1 VDEMQRWTA
10 AAAAELGVPGD
21 LLPEVGG
28 ALLDLVR
35 DVAHGVSRPAAP
47 LSAFLVGVAA
57 RAAAAGGP
65 APDAAAPD
73 AAAPDAAA
81 PDAAAPDAAAPDA
94 AAPAGPA
101 PDAAAVRAAVD
112 RLRALAAGWPPPPG
126 G

>member
-1 VDEMQRWTA
+1 MQRWTA

-73 AAAPDAAA
+73 AAAP
-81 PDAAAPDAAAPDA
+81 
-94 AAPAGPA
+94 AGPA

>member
-1 VDEMQRWTA
+1 MDEMQRWTA

-57 RAAAAGGP
+57 GAAAAGGP
-65 APDAAAPD
+65 
-73 AAAPDAAA
+73 
-81 PDAAAPDAAAPDA
+81 APDAAAPDA

>member
-57 RAAAAGGP
+57 GAAAAGDP
-65 APDAAAPD
+65 APDADAPDAAAP
-73 AAAPDAAA
+73 AGP
-81 PDAAAPDAAAPDA
+81 
-94 AAPAGPA
+94 APAGPA

>member
-1 VDEMQRWTA
+1 MDEMQRWTA

-57 RAAAAGGP
+57 GAAAAGGP

-73 AAAPDAAA
+73 AAAP
-81 PDAAAPDAAAPDA
+81 
-94 AAPAGPA
+94 GG